1 MGSLDG
7 PLLPALDAKYFH
19 PLQRYINEAGKADLG
34 DEIII

>member
-1 MGSLDG
+1 MGSPDG
-7 PLLPALDAKYFH
+7 PLLPALDAKHFH